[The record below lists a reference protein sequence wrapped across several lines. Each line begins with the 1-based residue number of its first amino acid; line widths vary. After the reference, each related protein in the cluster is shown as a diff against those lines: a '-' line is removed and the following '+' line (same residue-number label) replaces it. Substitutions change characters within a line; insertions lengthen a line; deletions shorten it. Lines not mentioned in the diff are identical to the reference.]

1 VEDEMSINPNY
12 GSDAEFPGLP
22 EGTFPVNP
30 TCKIANLIEQALRS
44 CSATRDALSQ
54 LRESLISCSEC
65 SIVARC
71 EQREQFNLQVDQ
83 AVSRIIEE
91 WGW

>member
-44 CSATRDALSQ
+44 CS
-54 LRESLISCSEC
+54 EC